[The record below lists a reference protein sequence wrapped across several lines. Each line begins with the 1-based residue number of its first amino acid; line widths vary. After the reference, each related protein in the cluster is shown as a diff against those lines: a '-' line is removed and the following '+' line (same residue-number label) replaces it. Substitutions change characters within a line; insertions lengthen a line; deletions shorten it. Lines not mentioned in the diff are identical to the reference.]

1 MNFKMET
8 WAQNRKKPKQTF
20 GNPKLKR
27 AGQELDVRTWIEEN
41 REDTEIYP
49 TLEKY
54 GCIDKLIV
62 NTQQVYGDLTK
73 ILDLRSSIEQIKQAD
88 KLWNSLP
95 LDIRKEFL
103 GDKKRFME
111 EGLDWLKK
119 KIEKEKEYWENPK
132 TEPVQ
137 TTQPTVEAQ
146 PKENN

>member
-1 MNFKMET
+1 MNFKMNT
-8 WAQNRKKPKQTF
+8 WAQNREKPKQTF

-27 AGQELDVRTWIEEN
+27 AGQELDVRTWIEEG

-62 NTQQVYGDLTK
+62 NTQQVYGDLTE
-73 ILDLRSSIEQIKQAD
+73 ILDLRSSIEQIKKAD
-88 KLWNSLP
+88 ELWKSLP
-95 LDIRKEFL
+95 LDMRKEFL

-119 KIEKEKEYWENPK
+119 KIEKEKEEIKPATK
-132 TEPVQ
+132 PVQ

-146 PKENN
+146 PKEDN

>member
-8 WAQNRKKPKQTF
+8 WAQNRNKPKQTF
-20 GNPKLKR
+20 GNPKIIR
-27 AGQELDVRTWIEEN
+27 AGQEIDVRTWIEEG

-62 NTQQVYGDLTK
+62 NTEQVYGDLTK
-73 ILDLRSSIEQIKQAD
+73 ILDLRSSIEQVKKAD
-88 KLWNSLP
+88 NLWNSLP
-95 LDIRKEFL
+95 LEIRKEFL

-119 KIEKEKEYWENPK
+119 KIEKEKEEI
-132 TEPVQ
+132 Q
-137 TTQPTVEAQ
+137 TTPTKQQTVKTQ
-146 PKENN
+146 PKENE